1 MAQRGRPKKNV
12 PTITITKKSSD
23 YSVTKKQMERLRD
36 IESNV
41 SEIRRRLFHF
51 DEYDTISK
59 MAFSAGDVFN
69 LANSAEDAMCDV
81 LEAITDEGNKFDL
94 DELG

>member
-69 LANSAEDAMCDV
+69 LANSTEDALCDI
-81 LEAITDEGNKFDL
+81 LEEITDEDYKFDL

>member
-36 IESNV
+36 IE
-41 SEIRRRLFHF
+41 EQLTDIRRLLSDF
-51 DEYDTISK
+51 DDHENVAK
-59 MAFSAGDVFN
+59 MAFCAGQVFY

-81 LEAITDEGNKFDL
+81 IEEITDEVKF
-94 DELG
+94 EL